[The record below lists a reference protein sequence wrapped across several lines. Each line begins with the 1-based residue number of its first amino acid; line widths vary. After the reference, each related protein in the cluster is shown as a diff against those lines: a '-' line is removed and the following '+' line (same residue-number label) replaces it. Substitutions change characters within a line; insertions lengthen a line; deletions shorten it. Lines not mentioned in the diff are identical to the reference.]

1 MTKLAKKITIMLLG
15 CLMAI
20 CAFFGIGIV
29 RNDTQKA
36 LAETTATKTSVSGIQ
51 LRADVGSSQYYL
63 VLNAIEYTSVAAG
76 TVVSNPA
83 NYADLLSNITFYAS
97 AEDEGVSATTLCN
110 TDHWVINQ
118 WGSGGLMISMS
129 AENYETYSG
138 SSVYKVVLNEGA
150 IMPYTA
156 TQDLRVSKTT
166 EFINQNYGNEDAKYG
181 SFVWTAIAAND
192 YIDTSVTA
200 FGDPGSENKDSL
212 WFTLSTHDYT
222 TFNNPVA
229 PVQLSA
235 LNWGSKIKITIG
247 GVEKTLAE
255 YNISSATLYKWARA
269 GAPIVL
275 TTSIADYTT
284 IESITIEAG
293 CEFPSQAT
301 ADRKTGFTL
310 YRTTEDI
317 TFINDGTGR
326 FILPN
331 SYIDTAVTVFGDPGF
346 TEGVASEN
354 SLWFTL
360 SNHDY
365 VTGNNPVNATQL
377 ATLNCYSKI
386 KFTIGGVEK
395 SLGDYNVE
403 AVYLNKWT
411 RMGEPI
417 AFHLSN
423 FDYREIDSITIE
435 AGCEFPSEATATKES
450 GGGYT
455 VYKTTEDITFY
466 NDGTGVFVTL
476 AAAKEI
482 AKAEL
487 AAYKNAADYRETE
500 KAAIVSILET
510 ANTAINACE
519 TISAINETV
528 ATAKVELD
536 ALKTDAEYTAEE
548 LAAALAVAKET
559 AKAEL
564 ATYKNVEDYRET
576 EQLEIASI
584 LGEANT
590 RLDNATDV
598 AAVETIVSE
607 TKATLD
613 TLKTDAEYTAEEAAA
628 ALATAKETAKADLVA
643 YKNAD
648 DYRTA
653 EQAQLAAI
661 LETAN
666 AAIDACEN
674 EEAINA
680 VAASVK
686 TELDALKTDAEYTE
700 EENANSSEST
710 SDSEEDSVS
719 ESDEDST
726 PDSTSESKEDSSSET
741 ESGASDSVDVFGC
754 FGSVSGVSV
763 TAILLFASVVLTK
776 KKKEN

>member
-1 MTKLAKKITIMLLG
+1 MAKLAKKIAIMLLG

-20 CAFFGIGIV
+20 CAFFGIGII

-36 LAETTATKTSVSGIQ
+36 LAETSATKTSVSGIQ

-97 AEDEGVSATTLCN
+97 AEDEGVSAKTLCN

-156 TQDLRVSKTT
+156 TQDVRVSKTT

-269 GAPIVL
+269 GAPIAL
-275 TTSIADYTT
+275 GTSIADYTT

-346 TEGVASEN
+346 TEGVDSEN

-377 ATLNCYSKI
+377 AALNCYSKI

-417 AFHLSN
+417 AFHLSK
-423 FDYREIDSITIE
+423 DKS
-435 AGCEFPSEATATKES
+435 
-450 GGGYT
+450 
-455 VYKTTEDITFY
+455 TT
-466 NDGTGVFVTL
+466 N
-476 AAAKEI
+476 
-482 AKAEL
+482 
-487 AAYKNAADYRETE
+487 
-500 KAAIVSILET
+500 LE
-510 ANTAINACE
+510 
-519 TISAINETV
+519 
-528 ATAKVELD
+528 
-536 ALKTDAEYTAEE
+536 
-548 LAAALAVAKET
+548 
-559 AKAEL
+559 
-564 ATYKNVEDYRET
+564 
-576 EQLEIASI
+576 
-584 LGEANT
+584 
-590 RLDNATDV
+590 
-598 AAVETIVSE
+598 
-607 TKATLD
+607 
-613 TLKTDAEYTAEEAAA
+613 
-628 ALATAKETAKADLVA
+628 
-643 YKNAD
+643 
-648 DYRTA
+648 
-653 EQAQLAAI
+653 
-661 LETAN
+661 
-666 AAIDACEN
+666 
-674 EEAINA
+674 
-680 VAASVK
+680 
-686 TELDALKTDAEYTE
+686 
-700 EENANSSEST
+700 NS
-710 SDSEEDSVS
+710 
-719 ESDEDST
+719 
-726 PDSTSESKEDSSSET
+726 
-741 ESGASDSVDVFGC
+741 
-754 FGSVSGVSV
+754 
-763 TAILLFASVVLTK
+763 L
-776 KKKEN
+776 